1 YIHKVRKKLLVV
13 EDLFFST
20 SYLTAKLLYAN
31 FEKHFKFYLLPG
43 KHEDINLIWALL
55 KAFWPWIV
63 GAVLIDLLFVTVML
77 VPPLLL
83 DRIIHFTS
91 DDHYAWRG
99 YLYAVLIFLTD
110 FIGKLLSN
118 NAVHVMILSGI
129 QFQSSLM
136 GALFRKNLAMAN
148 SARKDYDSGALMS
161 LLTVDVERILW
172 FTGQFS
178 AVFTL
183 PFKIILIMYMMWQ
196 YIGISSLAGV
206 AVIGILFPL
215 SYYISRVGWKFS
227 DEQMQVK
234 DFRLKLMNEILN
246 GIKILKLYAWEIPFA
261 GRVSKARNDE
271 IKLIRYSFFTYIVTN
286 FIYFCAPFMVSIAAF
301 ATYLLTDRNNVLSP
315 TKAFVTLTLMDQL
328 RYALFELPD
337 AIADLIQFSISLKR
351 LRKYFSCENKDDKA
365 VGNDPDR

>member
-1 YIHKVRKKLLVV
+1 MNLGWHDVKQWYLKKRYIHKARKKLLVV
-13 EDLFFST
+13 EDLFFSST
-20 SYLTAKLLYAN
+20 YLTAKLLYAN
-31 FEKHFKFYLLPG
+31 FETHFKFYLLPG

-63 GAVLIDLLFVTVML
+63 GVVLVDLLFVIMML

-118 NAVHVMILSGI
+118 NAVHLMILSGI

-161 LLTVDVERILW
+161 LLTVDVKRIQW
-172 FTGQFS
+172 FTEQFS
-178 AVFTL
+178 AVFTV
-183 PFKIILIMYMMWQ
+183 PFKITLIIYMMWQ

-206 AVIGILFPL
+206 AVICILFPF

-227 DEQMQVK
+227 
-234 DFRLKLMNEILN
+234 
-246 GIKILKLYAWEIPFA
+246 
-261 GRVSKARNDE
+261 
-271 IKLIRYSFFTYIVTN
+271 
-286 FIYFCAPFMVSIAAF
+286 
-301 ATYLLTDRNNVLSP
+301 
-315 TKAFVTLTLMDQL
+315 
-328 RYALFELPD
+328 
-337 AIADLIQFSISLKR
+337 
-351 LRKYFSCENKDDKA
+351 
-365 VGNDPDR
+365 